1 MTRTMPHHAPQP
13 TLTQA
18 QHREL
23 MYGLCIAA
31 PTSAAENRMR
41 TRTAKEQLAAALA
54 AAADERKPPTFPA
67 PDDGEDDA
75 SLRANMLT

>member
-1 MTRTMPHHAPQP
+1 MPHHTPQHHQP
-13 TLTQA
+13 TLTTA

-23 MYGLCIAA
+23 MYGLYIAA

-54 AAADERKPPTFPA
+54 ASADERKPPSFPA
-67 PDDGEDDA
+67 PCGDEDDA

>member
-1 MTRTMPHHAPQP
+1 M
-13 TLTQA
+13 LTTER
-18 QHREL
+18 HREL

-54 AAADERKPPTFPA
+54 ATADERKPPTFPA
-67 PDDGEDDA
+67 PDDGGCDV